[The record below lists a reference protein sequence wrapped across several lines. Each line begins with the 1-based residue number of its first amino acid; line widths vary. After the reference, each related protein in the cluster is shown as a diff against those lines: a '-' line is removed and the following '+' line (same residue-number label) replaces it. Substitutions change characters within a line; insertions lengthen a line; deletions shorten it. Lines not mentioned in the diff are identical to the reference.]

1 MPGSSPGTT
10 RWRYTRLRLP
20 FHHIDVLDPD
30 RAAIAE
36 VDDENGEAN
45 CRFGRSDRQD
55 EHREGLAH
63 EVVQKDRERDEVDAD
78 RKQHQLDRHQ
88 HDDHVLAVQKD
99 AEDPQREQ
107 DCRHRQVMRETDRHQ
122 LLPLPTG
129 TLTTSTDW
137 ARVRASWAGIDCRR
151 TSTRRRKVNTMAP
164 TIATSNINPA
174 T

>member
-10 RWRYTRLRLP
+10 RRRYTRLRLA
-20 FHHIDVLDPD
+20 FHHVDVLHPD

-45 CRFGRSDRQD
+45 RRFGRRNRQN
-55 EHREGLAH
+55 EHREGLAD
-63 EVVQKDRERDEVDAD
+63 EIVQKDRERDEVDAD

-99 AEDPQREQ
+99 PKDPQREQ
-107 DCRHRQVMRETDRHQ
+107 DRSHCQVMREADRHQ
-122 LLPLPTG
+122 PLPLPTG

-137 ARVRASWAGIDCRR
+137 ARVRASWADIDCRR
-151 TSTRRRKVNTMAP
+151 TSTRWRKVNTMAP
-164 TIATSNINPA
+164 TIATSKIN
-174 T
+174 